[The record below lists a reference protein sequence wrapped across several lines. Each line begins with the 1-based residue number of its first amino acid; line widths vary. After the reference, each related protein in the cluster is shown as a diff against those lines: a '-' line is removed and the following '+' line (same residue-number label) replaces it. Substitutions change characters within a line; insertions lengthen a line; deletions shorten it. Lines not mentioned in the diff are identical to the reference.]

1 MIDQFQPLLYEFI
14 IHLLVDYEHWPA
26 KLRHLAVIL
35 KLLYAFL
42 NAPNVIIV
50 KYVDKVNFIISIF
63 VTFFEALVL
72 KLP

>member
-1 MIDQFQPLLYEFI
+1 MIDQFLPLLYEFI
-14 IHLLVDYEHWPA
+14 IHLLVDYEHWPT

-35 KLLYAFL
+35 KLQYAFL